1 MDSAPVDESAKLR
14 ELDANVRDQDDLE
27 RELGLQV
34 RDTLPI
40 MMSDLGADCAGRP
53 AAYGTSE
60 TDDMVG
66 VVLRWGLRKLELLN
80 G

>member
-1 MDSAPVDESAKLR
+1 MESAPADESAKLR

-40 MMSDLGADCAGRP
+40 L
-53 AAYGTSE
+53 
-60 TDDMVG
+60 MVEP
-66 VVLRWGLRKLELLN
+66 RS
-80 G
+80 